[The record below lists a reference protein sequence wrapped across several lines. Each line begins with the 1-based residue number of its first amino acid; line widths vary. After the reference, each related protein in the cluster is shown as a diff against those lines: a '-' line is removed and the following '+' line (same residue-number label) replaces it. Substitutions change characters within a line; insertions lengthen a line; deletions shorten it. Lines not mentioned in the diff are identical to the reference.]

1 MNRAHSEDGFT
12 IVELLVVLSL
22 LSVVLGAVV
31 SAYSAFLDNQRTSD
45 QQTEA
50 QDRARQAMGTL
61 AQQLRNLAGP
71 ADFAPEAVEVAQPYD
86 LVFKSVDSNVKP
98 AGSANARN
106 IMRVRYCLQPPVS
119 GSSKLI
125 RQEQRWTMA
134 APPASPGGSCGAA
147 AGWNSTATV
156 AEGVVN
162 VPEGDVPVFTYS
174 PTGATITDVK
184 AIKFELLVDADVRDD
199 RRQARVASGVF
210 LRNQNRRPVADFSA
224 TYTGQ
229 GRQVVLNASAS
240 EDPEGHALL
249 TDGFTW
255 TVNGT
260 ALTGGSQKGM
270 VVYWTAPSAG
280 TYDIGLTVKDHAS
293 LSSLPIPTKPVVVP

>member
-1 MNRAHSEDGFT
+1 VSRLRTQEGFT
-12 IVELLVVLSL
+12 IVELLVALSL
-22 LSVVLGAVV
+22 LSVVIGAVV
-31 SAYSAFLDNQRTSD
+31 SAYSSFLNNQRASD
-45 QQTEA
+45 DQTEA
-50 QDRARQAMGTL
+50 QERAREAMGTL

-71 ADFAPEAVEVAQPYD
+71 ADNVPEAVEVAQASD

-98 AGSANARN
+98 AGSTNARN
-106 IMRVRYCLQPPVS
+106 IMRLRYCLQPPVN
-119 GSSKLI
+119 GSSKLV
-125 RQEQRWTMA
+125 RQEQRWTTA
-134 APPASPGGSCGAA
+134 TPPASPGGSCGAA
-147 AGWNSTATV
+147 GWNSTARV
-156 AEGVVN
+156 AEGIVN
-162 VPEGDVPVFTYS
+162 VPQGDVPVFSYS

-184 AIKFELLVDADVRDD
+184 AIKFELLVDADVRDE

-229 GRQVVLNASAS
+229 GRQIVLNGSSS

-255 TVNGT
+255 SVNG
-260 ALTGGSQKGM
+260 ASLTGGTQKGI

-280 TYDIGLTVKDHAS
+280 TYNIGLRVQDHAG